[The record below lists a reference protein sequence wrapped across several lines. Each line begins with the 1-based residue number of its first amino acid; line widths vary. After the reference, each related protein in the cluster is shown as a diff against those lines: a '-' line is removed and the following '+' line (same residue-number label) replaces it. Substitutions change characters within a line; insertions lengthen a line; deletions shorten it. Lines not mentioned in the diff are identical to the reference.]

1 MLRTWWSR
9 LAGSVNR
16 DAKDDEFDEEARE
29 HLQLLTER
37 FVARGMSVDEARYA
51 AQRQFGRL
59 IRVREDLRARR
70 ALPGLDAI
78 ARDVR
83 HSIRQ
88 LRRTPWFTVAAALT
102 LALGIGASTAV
113 FAVLDTVVLRPLPFP
128 DSDRLMAF
136 RSIDRRGTPHPTSL
150 SYPTFFDFRAGTR
163 VFDRLV
169 CYRGSRFTLTDSM
182 PAVQVSGAIVSWD
195 LFPLL
200 GVQPALGRGFV
211 KDEEK
216 PGVHVVVLSH
226 TLWHSRFSAD
236 PQIVGKRLRINGNLF
251 TVIGVAPSGFQF
263 PMDAPDVQ
271 LFTPISQDASVSEY
285 EPLTEQRGARVLDA
299 IGRLKPG
306 ITPAQAQTQMDQIAE
321 DQAKRYPDDNK
332 NVSKTI
338 VMPELER
345 LAGSNRTPLLTLLG
359 AVGLVLFIAC
369 ANVANLLLA
378 RSTER
383 AREFALRTAL
393 GASRGALLWQLLI
406 ESLVLGMLGAAGG
419 VVIAWSALRALLPLV
434 GDNIPRIAQTSLDG
448 RVLAFCVLVAIATSV
463 FFSLAPAIQAGA
475 TPPSDALKQEGRS
488 LARGHSRLRGALV
501 VGQVTLGLVLLVG
514 AELLIASF
522 VYLVRRDPGFRPDH
536 LLTFDIG
543 ASDTTTLA
551 DQIAFSDRLRERMS
565 AVPGVQSAAF
575 GFPLPLQ
582 GDEMSVGFDIEERR
596 VAPADRPHCDV
607 AIVAPGFFTTLGI
620 PVLRGRDFTD
630 RDTTEAPRVLVVNEA
645 FARKYFPGEDV
656 IGKRIESGA
665 TNGNETSVLR
675 EIVGVVRDAK
685 QLALSSEPDPI
696 YYFPYKQMTWGIGT
710 IVLRTEVPPLQV
722 ESAVRAALAELNP
735 LVPMYGIR
743 TGDER
748 AAVAV
753 AVPQFLMTLMASFA
767 LIALVLTAV
776 GLYGVLS
783 YTVARRRRE
792 IGVRIALGAGRRAV
806 VGLVM
811 REAMT
816 LVVAGLISGA
826 VLASLTARLLE
837 RVLFGVKPGDP
848 LVLVAGCVVLVLAG
862 LTASYLPASRAASVD
877 PMQALRTE

>member
-1 MLRTWWSR
+1 MFRPWLAR
-9 LAGSVNR
+9 LAGSFNR
-16 DAKDDEFDEEARE
+16 NAKDDEFDEEARV
-29 HLQLLTER
+29 HLDLLTER
-37 FVARGMSVDEARYA
+37 YVAQGLSRTDAHYA
-51 AQRQFGRL
+51 ARRQFGRL
-59 IRVREDLRARR
+59 IRVKEDLRARR

-83 HSIRQ
+83 HSVRQ

-113 FAVLDTVVLRPLPFP
+113 FAVLDTVVLRPLPYP
-128 DSDRLMAF
+128 GSDRLMAF

-150 SYPTFFDFRAGTR
+150 SYPTFFDFRSGTR
-163 VFDRLV
+163 VFDHLV

-182 PAVQVSGAIVSWD
+182 PAMQVSGAIVSWD
-195 LFPLL
+195 FFPTL

-211 KDEEK
+211 KEEEK
-216 PGVHVVVLSH
+216 PGVHVAVLAES
-226 TLWHSRFSAD
+226 LWRSRFASD
-236 PQIVGKRLRINGNLF
+236 PQIVGKTVRINGNPF
-251 TVIGVAPSGFQF
+251 TVVGVAPRGFQF

-271 LFTPISQDASVSEY
+271 LWTPISQDASVSEY

-306 ITPAQAQTQMDQIAE
+306 VTPEQAQAQMNQIAA
-321 DQAKRYPDDNK
+321 DLAKRHPDDNK
-332 NVSKTI
+332 NVATTL
-338 VMPELER
+338 VQPELER
-345 LAGSNRTPLLTLLG
+345 LAGNSKAPLLTLLG

-378 RSTER
+378 RATER

-393 GASRGALLWQLLI
+393 GASRRALLWQLLI

-419 VVIAWSALRALLPLV
+419 VVIAWGALQALLPLV
-434 GDNIPRIAQTSLDG
+434 GDSIPRIAQTSIDG
-448 RVLAFCVLVAIATSV
+448 RVLAFCALVAIATSV
-463 FFSLAPAIQAGA
+463 IFSLAPAVQAGA

-488 LARGHSRLRGALV
+488 VARGHSRLRGTLV
-501 VGQVTLGLVLLVG
+501 IGQVTLGLVLLVG
-514 AELLIASF
+514 AELLIVSF
-522 VYLVRRDPGFRPDH
+522 VYLVQRDPGFKPDQ

-543 ASDTTTLA
+543 ASATTTNA

-565 AVPGVQSAAF
+565 AVPGVRSAAF

-582 GDEMSVGFDIEERR
+582 GDEMSVSFDIEERR
-596 VAPADRPHCDV
+596 AAPPDRPHCDI
-607 AIVAPGFFTTLGI
+607 AIVAPGFFKTVGI

-656 IGKRIESGA
+656 IGKRVESGA
-665 TNGNETSVLR
+665 TNGNEENVLR
-675 EIVGVVRDAK
+675 EIVGVVGDAK
-685 QLALSSEPDPI
+685 QLAVSADPDPI

-710 IVLRTEVPPLQV
+710 IVLRTDVPPLQV
-722 ESAVRAALAELNP
+722 ESAVRAALAELDP

-753 AVPQFLMTLMASFA
+753 AIPRFLMTLMASFA

-811 REAMT
+811 REAMA
-816 LVVAGLISGA
+816 LVVAGLALGA

-837 RVLFGVKPGDP
+837 RVLFGVRPGDP
-848 LVLVAGCVVLVLAG
+848 LVLVAGCVVLVIAG
-862 LTASYLPASRAASVD
+862 LTAAYLPAARAASVD